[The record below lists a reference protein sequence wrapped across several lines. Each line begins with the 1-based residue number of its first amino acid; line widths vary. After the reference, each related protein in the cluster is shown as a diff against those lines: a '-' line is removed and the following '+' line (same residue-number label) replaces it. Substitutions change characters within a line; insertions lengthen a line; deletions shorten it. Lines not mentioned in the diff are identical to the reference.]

1 MSRNRSKKS
10 KIREYFY
17 GRRVNPNLTLI
28 RSIGQVQNSLYS
40 PTRQDLRISTLRL
53 VRAGGVELS
62 DGMKLIGETSNQSE
76 GVKLTRVQVSNDLVH
91 CILAVLHLGEEED
104 GTAPISSE
112 NSNNEVPQHLLSSNI
127 AGFLWVVQLDIER
140 DIMTVLAP
148 CPGAFPSKYLLVG
161 SMKWVE

>member
-1 MSRNRSKKS
+1 M
-10 KIREYFY
+10 
-17 GRRVNPNLTLI
+17 
-28 RSIGQVQNSLYS
+28 
-40 PTRQDLRISTLRL
+40 
-53 VRAGGVELS
+53 RAGGVEVS

-91 CILAVLHLGEEED
+91 CILAVLHMGDEED
-104 GTAPISSE
+104 GSIPPPILSE
-112 NSNNEVPQHLLSSNI
+112 NNNSDVPQHLLSSNI